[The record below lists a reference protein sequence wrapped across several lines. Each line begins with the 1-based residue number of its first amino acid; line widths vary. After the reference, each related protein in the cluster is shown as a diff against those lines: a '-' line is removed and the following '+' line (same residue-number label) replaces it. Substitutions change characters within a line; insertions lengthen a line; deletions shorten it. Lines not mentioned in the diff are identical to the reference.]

1 MVTVTIKRFAN
12 YWSMCVFILLSG
24 SMIGFLAVK
33 VENSKN
39 PEILNTGEIPLK
51 ILLLG
56 GYESITCSRLGNW
69 KFYVAEFS
77 GLTPMKLRQLG
88 SNQVLIIASSGST

>member
-1 MVTVTIKRFAN
+1 
-12 YWSMCVFILLSG
+12 
-24 SMIGFLAVK
+24 MIVFLAVK

-39 PEILNTGEIPLK
+39 PEILHTREILLK

-69 KFYVAEFS
+69 KFYVAVFS
-77 GLTPMKLRQLG
+77 GPTPMKQW
-88 SNQVLIIASSGST
+88 

>member
-1 MVTVTIKRFAN
+1 
-12 YWSMCVFILLSG
+12 MCVFILPSG
-24 SMIGFLAVK
+24 SMIVFLAVK

-39 PEILNTGEIPLK
+39 PEILHTGEILLK

-56 GYESITCSRLGNW
+56 GCESITCSRLGNW

-77 GLTPMKLRQLG
+77 GPTPMKQRQLG
-88 SNQVLIIASSGST
+88 SNQVLIIVSSGST